1 MTDPSFSSTDG
12 AERLGALG
20 IVGVLL
26 LPLAIA
32 GLLAWGLAAPV
43 SDFDRVTAA
52 IVNDDEPVQLNG
64 QTVPLGREFAAG
76 LIGGIAGEGAPD
88 DPGADATAT
97 PAPSGPNFT
106 WILTNDGDAAT
117 GLRDG
122 RYAAVLT
129 IPPSFSADATSISGP
144 AADAVHATLHVQT
157 TPSSA
162 YLDPALTEVITQAAV
177 ATFNAQLT
185 ERYLGNVYQGFN
197 TINEQIGQAADG
209 AAELASGA
217 SSLASGAN
225 SLAAGTS
232 QLATGLDSLDA
243 GAAALAAGLAQLDA
257 SVQALPSDTA
267 QLAAGSAQVAAALDA
282 IAGAL
287 DGATADVAR
296 VVDDLCAARP
306 GPACDRARS
315 VLARVQAVDGDI
327 DALASGADQVAAGN
341 AQLAA
346 GMPGL
351 VAGVDAS
358 AAGANEVAAGAAESA
373 AGGEQVNEGAQ
384 EVASGADETASGAA
398 QLSDGL
404 AQAVEQIPTYS
415 DSDISTLSSVVAQP
429 ARTDI
434 AVPASGTQSVP
445 LFATFALWVGAIV
458 LALARRAVPQ
468 RRLLTSSSTVSI
480 TGRSIWPGAALGAG
494 QGLLVGLALQPALD
508 ADVAARVGFAAAAVF
523 VGTVFA
529 LVNHGLAAGFG
540 GPGRTAAA
548 IAGVIGLAAGVS
560 STVPAVIAGT
570 ANLIPTGPGH
580 SLLLAGLGVGSGW
593 GDLVALVVYA
603 AIGAALVVLGVARH
617 RTAVG

>member
-1 MTDPSFSSTDG
+1 MTDHAFSSSRG
-12 AERLGALG
+12 AEPLGVLG

-43 SDFDRVTAA
+43 SDFERVTAA
-52 IVNDDEPVQLNG
+52 VVNDDEPVQLNG

-76 LIGGIAGEGAPD
+76 LIGGTAGEGAPD
-88 DPGADATAT
+88 DPGPDATAT
-97 PAPSGPNFT
+97 PAPTGTNFT
-106 WILTNDGDAAT
+106 WILTNDDDAAT

-122 RYAAVLT
+122 RYAAVIT

-144 AADAVHATLHVQT
+144 AADAVHATLRVRT
-157 TPSSA
+157 TPASA

-185 ERYLGNVYQGFN
+185 ERYLGNVYEGFN
-197 TINEQIGQAADG
+197 TINDQIGQAADG

-217 SSLASGAN
+217 SSLASGAE
-225 SLAAGTS
+225 SLAAGTAS
-232 QLATGLDSLDA
+232 LASGLDSLDA
-243 GAAALAAGLAQLDA
+243 GAASLAAGLARLDA

-282 IAGAL
+282 IAAAL
-287 DGATADVAR
+287 DGATAEVAG

-306 GPACDRARS
+306 GPVCERGRS
-315 VLARVQAVDGDI
+315 VLARVRAVDGDV

-351 VAGVDAS
+351 VAGADAS
-358 AAGANEVAAGAAESA
+358 SAGADEVAAGAAESA
-373 AGGEQVNEGAQ
+373 AGGEQANVGAQ
-384 EVASGADETASGAA
+384 EVASGADQTSSGAA

-415 DSDISTLSSVVAQP
+415 DSDITTLSSVVAQP
-429 ARTDI
+429 ALTDVE
-434 AVPASGTQSVP
+434 VPPSGSQSVP

-468 RRLLTSSSTVSI
+468 RRLFTSTSTAAI
-480 TGRSIWPGAALGAG
+480 AARAIWPGAALGAA
-494 QGLLVGLALQPALD
+494 QGLLIGLALQPALD
-508 ADVAARVGFAAAAVF
+508 AGIAPRVGFAAAAVLI
-523 VGTVFA
+523 GTVFA

-548 IAGVIGLAAGVS
+548 IAAVIGLAAGVS
-560 STVPAVIAGT
+560 STVPAAIAET
-570 ANLIPTGPGH
+570 ADLVPTGPGH
-580 SLLLAGLGVGSGW
+580 GLLLAGLGVGSGW
-593 GDLVALVVYA
+593 GDLVAMLVYA
-603 AIGAALVVLGVARH
+603 AIGTALVVVGVAAH
-617 RTAVG
+617 RTDAP